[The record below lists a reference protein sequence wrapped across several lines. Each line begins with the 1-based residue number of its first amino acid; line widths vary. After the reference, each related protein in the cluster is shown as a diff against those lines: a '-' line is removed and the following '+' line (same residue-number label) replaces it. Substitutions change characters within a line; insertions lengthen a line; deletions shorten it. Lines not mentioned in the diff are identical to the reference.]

1 MSRCRPA
8 AANTEGV
15 PACVLWQVAAE
26 TEEEAVVAELPGGSL
41 DGPVHAAKLDADT
54 VRSTKQRIIGS
65 TP

>member
-1 MSRCRPA
+1 M
-8 AANTEGV
+8 
-15 PACVLWQVAAE
+15 LWQVAAE